1 MAKLESYV
9 AKLMESVA
17 VLKVTIGGKQAELMN
32 LLQDRNEPFITLAMF
47 VRGKV
52 KTCNFTTV
60 SDCGKRNVTSY
71 MEEAMK
77 GGNTWRWGV
86 ITSREKS
93 LALNISCLGH
103 LIGYNFLY

>member
-1 MAKLESYV
+1 
-9 AKLMESVA
+9 
-17 VLKVTIGGKQAELMN
+17 
-32 LLQDRNEPFITLAMF
+32 MF

-77 GGNTWRWGV
+77 GGNACRSGGDNIKREVLSTEH
-86 ITSREKS
+86 ILSRAS
-93 LALNISCLGH
+93 NWI
-103 LIGYNFLY
+103 